1 VIFFDLHAHVHT
13 LSVSL
18 SFSLLIDLTD
28 STEDSGS
35 CKQDNSQIGPD
46 TQEPDRKRRP
56 GRPRGSKNRKT
67 RVGSSRQ
74 EGGFYYQ
81 GQLPSSVGPPHL
93 SDINSQNH
101 QYYEFQWRVLN
112 LCAEFY
118 GAAEELVVGRNHY
131 ICFLT
136 LSLPVCVESNAS
148 AGCCSVLSYGS
159 ERQSGSI
166 NDVVGSKAC
175 V

>member
-1 VIFFDLHAHVHT
+1 VIFFDYAHT
-13 LSVSL
+13 LSISVSL
-18 SFSLLIDLTD
+18 SFSLLINLTD
-28 STEDSGS
+28 STEDSES
-35 CKQDNSQIGPD
+35 CKQNVSQIGPD

-74 EGGFYYQ
+74 EGSFYYQ

-93 SDINSQNH
+93 LDINSQNH

-118 GAAEELVVGRNHY
+118 GAAEELVVGRSHY
-131 ICFLT
+131 LCFLT
-136 LSLPVCVESNAS
+136 LLTRLCRKQRLRWLLLSVIIWVRAS
-148 AGCCSVLSYGS
+148 KW
-159 ERQSGSI
+159 I
-166 NDVVGSKAC
+166 H
-175 V
+175 

>member
-1 VIFFDLHAHVHT
+1 VIFFDYAHT
-13 LSVSL
+13 LSISVSL
-18 SFSLLIDLTD
+18 SFSLLINLTD
-28 STEDSGS
+28 STEDSES
-35 CKQDNSQIGPD
+35 CKQNVSQIGPD

-74 EGGFYYQ
+74 EGNFYYQ
-81 GQLPSSVGPPHL
+81 GPLPTSVGPPHL
-93 SDINSQNH
+93 LDINSQNH

-118 GAAEELVVGRNHY
+118 GAAEELVVGRSHY
-131 ICFLT
+131 FCFLT

-166 NDVVGSKAC
+166 NDVIGSKAC